1 MVKVH
6 DYYLHFL
13 QSFTFAA
20 VCSLFISNLLSQYYP
35 CQNSAWSHAL
45 GVSRVSRL
53 RVENFDLT
61 PAHAWGPI
69 SHAWLKNVSCC
80 RLAWHN
86 FQKYVN
92 SDPCKERKPCV
103 KWINDN
109 TFLVISSFPDNFAFG
124 RLRTSSEAFGRFRT
138 SSGIFGNDRV
148 IFKIPSTPR
157 IKISYAYISEKVGGY
172 RIYGLNCN
180 YIMFNAF

>member
-1 MVKVH
+1 MLIPSNDDKQ
-6 DYYLHFL
+6 LFL
-13 QSFTFAA
+13 FLMMASVQVAKIQLYT
-20 VCSLFISNLLSQYYP
+20 
-35 CQNSAWSHAL
+35 CQL
-45 GVSRVSRL
+45 SRL

-61 PAHAWGPI
+61 PAHACGPI

-109 TFLVISSFPDNFAFG
+109 TFLAISDFEDKRFLDNFVFG
-124 RLRTSSEAFGRFRT
+124 RLRT

-148 IFKIPSTPR
+148 VFKNPSTPR
-157 IKISYAYISEKVGGY
+157 IKISRLHLRKSWQVYSYQKNQQS
-172 RIYGLNCN
+172 
-180 YIMFNAF
+180 

>member
-1 MVKVH
+1 MGLNKEKWV
-6 DYYLHFL
+6 YTC
-13 QSFTFAA
+13 Q
-20 VCSLFISNLLSQYYP
+20 LS
-35 CQNSAWSHAL
+35 C
-45 GVSRVSRL
+45 L

-61 PAHAWGPI
+61 PAHACRPI

-109 TFLVISSFPDNFAFG
+109 TFLAISDFMDKRFLDNFAFG
-124 RLRTSSEAFGRFRT
+124 RLRTSSEDFGLRKED
-138 SSGIFGNDRV
+138 FGLLR
-148 IFKIPSTPR
+148 
-157 IKISYAYISEKVGGY
+157 KISDFVGNLRKWSCRLQKSQHSQDKKISCLYLRKSWQVYESQMQLYNTDKIIKRHSSDSCSGS
-172 RIYGLNCN
+172 L
-180 YIMFNAF
+180 